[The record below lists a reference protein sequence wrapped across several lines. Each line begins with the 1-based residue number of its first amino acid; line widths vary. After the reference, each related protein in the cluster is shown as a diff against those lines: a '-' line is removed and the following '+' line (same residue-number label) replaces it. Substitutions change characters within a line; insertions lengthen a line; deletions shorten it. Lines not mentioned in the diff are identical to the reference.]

1 MWTGFHSPALQESA
15 ENLLIN
21 FLFNFNMYELLGSV
35 EVSFEG
41 KVVKVD
47 FHLIRNL
54 ETSI

>member
-1 MWTGFHSPALQESA
+1 MWTSFHSPALQESA

-35 EVSFEG
+35 EVGFEG
-41 KVVKVD
+41 KVVKVV
-47 FHLIRNL
+47 FHLIRNR